1 MSLMLPPVRDFITLV
16 LTATTSPL
24 LTSRARTICEKAP
37 WATGPRVAYPK
48 GSRAS
53 FVPRPP
59 PSRSILSVNTARVP
73 AGFAG
78 IGRPSSKFIRRWSSR
93 SHGDDTVAPAPARRE
108 TAGGGPIGFI
118 RAAGGGCGAW
128 AAKRLEA
135 AELAEAL
142 LLTSCD
148 GGGKRARRGF
158 FPAGALIGDGGAAEP
173 ISGSA
178 GTIGGSGAI
187 CVIIMP
193 PEENFA
199 LLAMVGIGNAVLLLA
214 AAEPPP

>member
-1 MSLMLPPVRDFITLV
+1 MIGL
-16 LTATTSPL
+16 A
-24 LTSRARTICEKAP
+24 
-37 WATGPRVAYPK
+37 
-48 GSRAS
+48 
-53 FVPRPP
+53 
-59 PSRSILSVNTARVP
+59 P
-73 AGFAG
+73 AGALEL
-78 IGRPSSKFIRRWSSR
+78 
-93 SHGDDTVAPAPARRE
+93 APAP
-108 TAGGGPIGFI
+108 P
-118 RAAGGGCGAW
+118 
-128 AAKRLEA
+128 A

-193 PEENFA
+193 PEEGFA